1 MIGRD
6 DGANREQGLLGRWIK
21 RKAEVQEQSA
31 AEITAKEDSAAPA
44 PENKGAETGAGDTVA
59 KEPVFDLSSLPK
71 LDEITAQTN
80 ITDFMR
86 REVPAALRNAA
97 LRQAWAIDP
106 AIRDYVNPARE
117 YAYDWNIP
125 GGVPGNGPIEAGYD
139 ALKQVAEAF
148 SKPFEDHTFDLG
160 KDTSVGRQDEV
171 ASPVAAPEAAS
182 PVRMSDI
189 RKIDDSID
197 KKEENFI
204 LKTESEDPPVFSQDF
219 GSARRRHGG
228 ASPV

>member
-1 MIGRD
+1 MSARD
-6 DGANREQGLLGRWIK
+6 DDANRDQGFLGRWIK
-21 RKAEVQEQSA
+21 RKAEVQELSASESA
-31 AEITAKEDSAAPA
+31 AKEKSEAPSPVHEDAEAVAEDAAK
-44 PENKGAETGAGDTVA
+44 
-59 KEPVFDLSSLPK
+59 KEPTFDLSSLPK

-106 AIRDYVNPARE
+106 VIRDYVNPARE

-160 KDTSVGRQDEV
+160 KDTTVAHRDEDE
-171 ASPVAAPEAAS
+171 SLAALPEAAS
-182 PVRMSDI
+182 PVRISDV
-189 RKIDDSID
+189 KKPDDPIEYKD
-197 KKEENFI
+197 KNNLADVKSEEPSAVSLNA
-204 LKTESEDPPVFSQDF
+204 

>member
-1 MIGRD
+1 MSARD
-6 DGANREQGLLGRWIK
+6 DGGDREQGFLGRWIK

-31 AEITAKEDSAAPA
+31 AEIAAQEDPA
-44 PENKGAETGAGDTVA
+44 PISLENEGAKAAAADTA
-59 KEPVFDLSSLPK
+59 EHEPAFDLSTLPK
-71 LDEITAQTN
+71 LDEITAQTK

-148 SKPFEDHTFDLG
+148 SKPFEGHTFDLG
-160 KDTSVGRQDEV
+160 KDTSVGREEEIT
-171 ASPVAAPEAAS
+171 SPAAAPEAAPS
-182 PVRMSDI
+182 VRMSDI
-189 RKIDDSID
+189 KNADQSID
-197 KKEENFI
+197 KNEKNI
-204 LKTESEDPPVFSQDF
+204 ISDVKSDDPPAVSLDA

>member
-1 MIGRD
+1 MSARD
-6 DGANREQGLLGRWIK
+6 EDTDREQGFLGRWIK
-21 RKAEVQEQSA
+21 RKAEVRDQAA
-31 AEITAKEDSAAPA
+31 AETTGKDEPASATPA
-44 PENKGAETGAGDTVA
+44 PERANAVDSDLAA
-59 KEPVFDLSSLPK
+59 QEPTFDISTLPK
-71 LDEITAQTN
+71 LDDITAQTN

-148 SKPFEDHTFDLG
+148 SRPAEDHTFDLREG
-160 KDTSVGRQDEV
+160 T
-171 ASPVAAPEAAS
+171 PVADADAPPAAAAPPEPQS
-182 PVRMSDI
+182 PVRMSDV
-189 RKIDDSID
+189 KKADHLAEKKD
-197 KKEENFI
+197 KNIIPDVEHG
-204 LKTESEDPPVFSQDF
+204 ESHSGSQD
-219 GSARRRHGG
+219 GMSSRRRHGG
-228 ASPV
+228 AAPV